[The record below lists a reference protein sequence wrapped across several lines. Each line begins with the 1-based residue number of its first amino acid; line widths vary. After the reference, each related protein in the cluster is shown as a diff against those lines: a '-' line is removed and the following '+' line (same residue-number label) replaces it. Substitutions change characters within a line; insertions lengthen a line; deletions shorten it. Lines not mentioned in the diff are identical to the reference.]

1 MLGQKVPWRGVSPQA
16 SAEKSDSP
24 RGSVHGRMK
33 LSVVLC
39 SLVKIKIVEVL
50 PRLPRHNVDCDECGT
65 SSDRSLSSCAAP
77 VLRWLGGRIALG
89 LLPYTRLRMISGMEE
104 RNMLPPSATS
114 RPQAVAFP
122 RPFFRRP
129 FPFRKKKKRRRSRRS
144 RCQSRH
150 TFSAASAPQPSRPES
165 VIDQGGAR

>member
-1 MLGQKVPWRGVSPQA
+1 MLGQNVPWRGVSPQA
-16 SAEKSDSP
+16 SADGSGSP
-24 RGSVHGRMK
+24 RGSVHGRLK

-89 LLPYTRLRMISGMEE
+89 LLPYTRLRMISGIEE

-114 RPQAVAFP
+114 RPQAAASP
-122 RPFFRRP
+122 RPLFRCP
-129 FPFRKKKKRRRSRRS
+129 FPFRKKKLPGRQVAAVHTVVHPGGQNGSRDAGSAWRTVCS
-144 RCQSRH
+144 RFC
-150 TFSAASAPQPSRPES
+150 
-165 VIDQGGAR
+165 